1 MKVNNMETKELKFML
16 IIVFLIVDIFL
27 IFIIFSIFMNGNRTI
42 KVTDQNFYIVQK
54 IKEEFN
60 IDYDIKEITF
70 RTSFPDGYWLD
81 IFDNNNQAKTVFD
94 NDHGDS
100 LIYDYFMNI
109 KRDVSMYVGF
119 FIILILIEALIFNKI
134 KDEKYSND

>member
-1 MKVNNMETKELKFML
+1 METKELKFML
-16 IIVFLIVDIFL
+16 VIVFLIVDIFL
-27 IFIIFSIFMNGNRTI
+27 MYIIFSLFMTGNRTI
-42 KVTDQNFYIVQK
+42 KVTDQSSYIVQI
-54 IKEEFN
+54 IKEYFN

-94 NDHGDS
+94 NDHDDS

-109 KRDVSMYVGF
+109 KRDVSMYVVF
-119 FIILILIEALIFNKI
+119 YIILILIEVFIFNKI